1 MKKIILA
8 TAIALSTTS
17 AFAAGTAVIKVKGTL
32 TNAACT
38 AEWVTAVLSITALFV
53 SVSYPKTHIINSVR
67 NRYL

>member
-38 AEWVTAVLSITALFV
+38 AELGKVRISRSFL
-53 SVSYPKTHIINSVR
+53 PKLTR
-67 NRYL
+67 